1 MLSIKITPID
11 GEPWTVR
18 TNLFV
23 MVATERKFK
32 IRSSDFANGIGLEH
46 LAFMA
51 YEASKQVG
59 VPVPPV
65 FDDFVKRIAEVEIMD
80 GDDVDPTNGGQ

>member
-59 VPVPPV
+59 VAVPPV
-65 FDDFVKRIAEVEIMD
+65 FDDFVKRIAEVEIVD
-80 GDDVDPTNGGQ
+80 GDDTDPTNGGQ